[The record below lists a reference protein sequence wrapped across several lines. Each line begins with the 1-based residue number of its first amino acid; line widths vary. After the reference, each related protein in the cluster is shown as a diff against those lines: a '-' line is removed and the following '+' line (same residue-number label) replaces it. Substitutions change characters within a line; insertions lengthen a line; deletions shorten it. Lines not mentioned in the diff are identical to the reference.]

1 MKITRR
7 DFINYTLLPGV
18 RPRMA
23 ELFASGFHYIS
34 FFVAI
39 VFNTVR
45 LLPAHHPYLQARNMG
60 KYSILQVI
68 AEAANNIV
76 FSKNNIDQII
86 LFVCILIGFVLI
98 ILQFGLMAMALFI
111 GPAIAQL
118 MPPGTVFFVTNPA
131 QQKTDLAGMMMDMVF
146 GVKGIFNSCVSL
158 GGGCKDSENETIQA
172 SVTGVNWMLEPGSF
186 PMPFHRALH
195 QVFEFYNIGLLVV
208 AFLITMYFVATI
220 ILETAESGTPFG
232 KRFEKIWAPL
242 RLVMA
247 FGLLMP
253 IPSGHGLNSAQYIV
267 LYAAKYGSGFATNG
281 WLLFNRELNTQSR
294 LGTEKLVAQPNPP
307 EIGTLL
313 QFLFVAKTCA
323 EYENALLPPTPPGEQ
338 PKLVQPYFVDEP
350 FAVNADG
357 KTSLLITADEQYEEV
372 IRFAKGKN
380 KMIIRFGYPDKEKN
394 PAARGWVAPTC
405 GEMVFPLSDPR
416 PVHIPNNKNTAEK
429 GVETMQ
435 RYYLFAIKE
444 LWYKTFNGNPDP
456 FIVDQYPQI
465 SNHKFPYNYVVHHSS
480 KNLGNRD
487 EKPLPTN
494 EYKAALQSA
503 YSKDLYSAMNKPSD
517 SGIGVLINSQHGAI
531 KEMSDSTRWKTDP
544 ELIGKGWAGAGI
556 WYNRIAEMN
565 GSMST
570 AALGIPM
577 PMRYPDV
584 LEYVA
589 YRKRAAEKG
598 GGTQSSRFDP
608 EIINSGNL
616 GRTTLDVNKATVYA
630 HAFNFWGKDAGVTSP
645 HSAPTGNAAIDIVNA
660 LFGTSGLFDMR
671 RNVNVHPLAQLS
683 GIGKALVE
691 GAIKNLTYAA
701 VGGAGGGVL
710 DFIGSKAGADIVKS
724 LSSFVVTFAMVGL
737 TAGFI
742 LFYVVPFLPFL
753 YFFFAFGGWVK
764 GIFEAMIG
772 APLWALAHIRIDG
785 KGLAGQAAV
794 NGYMLIFEI
803 FLRPILMIFGLLAS
817 ISIFAALVSVLNQIF
832 DLVVANVGGFDIETE
847 SKSPTDQ
854 GMIASMRAGLDEF
867 FFTVFYALIV
877 YMLGMASFKLI
888 DQIPNNILRF
898 MGQQVKTFNDSQENP
913 AEGLVGKATMGAQQT
928 LGRLGSGL
936 QGFLK

>member
-1 MKITRR
+1 MNITRR
-7 DFINYTLLPGV
+7 DFINYTLLPGF
-18 RPRMA
+18 RPRMI

-45 LLPAHHPYLQARNMG
+45 LLPANHPYLQARNMG
-60 KYSILQVI
+60 KYGVLQVI

-86 LFVCILIGFVLI
+86 LFVCVLIGLVLI

-111 GPAIAQL
+111 GPAVAQL
-118 MPPGTVFFVTNPA
+118 MPPGTVFFVTTPE
-131 QQKTDLAGMMMDMVF
+131 QQNTDLAGMMMDMVF
-146 GVKGIFNSCVSL
+146 GVPGIFNSCVSQ
-158 GGGCKDSENETIQA
+158 GGGCTDSEGEAIQA
-172 SVTGVNWMLEPGSF
+172 SVNNVNWMLEPGSSF
-186 PMPFHRALH
+186 PMPFHSALH
-195 QVFEFYNIGLLVV
+195 QIFEFFNIGLLVV
-208 AFLITMYFVATI
+208 AFMITMYFVATI

-232 KRFEKIWAPL
+232 KRFEKVWAPL

-253 IPSGHGLNSAQYIV
+253 IPSGYGLNSAQYIV

-281 WLLFNRELNTQSR
+281 WILFNEELNTQNQ
-294 LGTEKLVAQPNPP
+294 LGTEELKVAQPNPP
-307 EIGTLL
+307 EVGALL

-323 EYENALLPPTPPGEQ
+323 EYENSIEPPPGEQ
-338 PKLVQPYFVDEP
+338 RKEVQPYFVDEP
-350 FAVNADG
+350 FAVNAQG
-357 KTSLLITADEQYEEV
+357 APNLLIGPDEQYEEV
-372 IRFAKGKN
+372 VAFAKGKN
-380 KMIIRFGYPDKEKN
+380 RLIIRFGYPDQEKN
-394 PAARGWVAPTC
+394 ASARGWVEPTC

-416 PVHIPNNKNTAEK
+416 PVGNEPDNVEK
-429 GVETMQ
+429 GVEAMQ
-435 RYYLFAIKE
+435 RYYLFVIQE
-444 LWYKTFNGNPDP
+444 LWYEIFEGNPNS
-456 FIVDQYPQI
+456 FIVDIYPEAG
-465 SNHKFPYNYVVHHSS
+465 NNKYPYNYVVHHSS

-487 EKPLPTN
+487 ASPLPEN
-494 EYKAALQSA
+494 EYKAALQSFYA
-503 YSKDLYSAMNKPSD
+503 NDLYNAMNNPGESD
-517 SGIGVLINSQHGAI
+517 LDGIINTSEGAI
-531 KEMSDSTRWKTDP
+531 KEMSNSGRWDIDQALKD
-544 ELIGKGWAGAGI
+544 KGWAGAGI

-570 AALGIPM
+570 AVLGIPM
-577 PMRYPDV
+577 PMRYPDAM
-584 LEYVA
+584 EYVA
-589 YRKRAAEKG
+589 YKKRTAEKG
-598 GGTQSSRFDP
+598 GGSHSSGFNV
-608 EIINSGNL
+608 EIINNSDL
-616 GRTTLDVNKATVYA
+616 GKTTIDPNKAKVYA
-630 HAFNFWGKDAGVTSP
+630 EAYNFWAKDSGVSTP
-645 HSAPTGNAAIDIVNA
+645 HSSPTGNVAIDVVNT

-701 VGGAGGGVL
+701 LGNAAGSVL
-710 DFIGSKAGADIVKS
+710 GFVGSKVGEDVMKS
-724 LSSFVVTFAMVGL
+724 LSSFVVTFAMIGL
-737 TAGFI
+737 TAGFV
-742 LFYVVPFLPFL
+742 LFYVVPFLPFI
-753 YFFFAFGGWVK
+753 YFFFAFGGWIK

-794 NGYMLIFEI
+794 SGYFLIFEI

-847 SKSPTDQ
+847 SKSPADQ

-898 MGQQVKTFNDSQENP
+898 MGQQVKTFNDGQENP
-913 AEGLVGKATMGAQQT
+913 AEGLVSTVSIGAQQT
-928 LGRLGSGL
+928 LSKVGSGL